1 MAHAP
6 PRKCHRYTTSQQMF
20 LIGKTDS
27 HKNNK
32 KTTNLPHLIECS
44 IATAHENMKI
54 TAMIPSHLI
63 FHLITLL
70 PLTHAT
76 PVPPQTD
83 PCPEPPTPSSPIIDL
98 GYAKYRGLTLHD
110 AAVDTFLGIRY
121 AKPPLSNL
129 RFRAPQDPSPESSIQ
144 DASKVLLSPPTSRNL
159 QFLTKCHSLA
169 PSASAQPSTATPESN
184 LPVWVYI
191 QGGGYATNS
200 NANYNGTEVVRQSG
214 HGLVFVN
221 FNYRVG
227 ALGFLASEHVR
238 KDGHLNA
245 GLLDQRK
252 LLHWVKKHIKQF
264 GGNPNHVVIHGVSAG
279 AGSVTHHLT
288 AYAAKKDTHLFAA
301 AISESPFWPTL
312 RSVPDMEFQ
321 YRRVLANANCSS
333 LDCLRQ
339 LDTQTLLNAAPVER
353 FEGVSSDAPLPLWY
367 WLPVIDGDL
376 ITDHLYSQFQHGNFI
391 RVPLIVSHDTDEG
404 TYFGANAST
413 PAEVDAFLLTNYP
426 NLQPSQL
433 SAISRTYS
441 PQLLAPLPD
450 HAPYFPSA
458 EAAYGDATFI
468 CPGNTVAAS
477 AARHFDPRRVWNY
490 RYNVQDPDLVASGLG
505 VPHTVEMPAVL
516 GPGSVGGTPASY
528 YTTNAAI
535 VPVTMHYFLSF
546 VMNLNPN
553 AAKYSTAPQWDPW
566 GQGSGQRLRLQTNK
580 TAMEHVPADQRAR
593 CRLWSHLQGYTQ
605 M

>member
-1 MAHAP
+1 
-6 PRKCHRYTTSQQMF
+6 
-20 LIGKTDS
+20 
-27 HKNNK
+27 
-32 KTTNLPHLIECS
+32 
-44 IATAHENMKI
+44 
-54 TAMIPSHLI
+54 MIPSQLIIHLS
-63 FHLITLL
+63 LTLL
-70 PLTHAT
+70 PLPLTNAT
-76 PVPPQTD
+76 PLSPQTD
-83 PCPEPPTPSSPIIDL
+83 PCPEPPTSSSPPIIDL
-98 GYAKYRGLTLHD
+98 GYAKYRGLTLPD
-110 AAVDTFLGIRY
+110 ASVDTFLGMRY
-121 AKPPLSNL
+121 AQPPLSGL

-144 DASKVLLSPPTSRNL
+144 DASKFGPVCIGPAQSPS
-159 QFLTKCHSLA
+159 
-169 PSASAQPSTATPESN
+169 PSTSEDCLFVNVFKPSNATPESN

-200 NANYNGTEVVRQSG
+200 NANYNGTEVVQQSG
-214 HGLVFVN
+214 HGLIFVN

-238 KDGHLNA
+238 QDGHLNA

-264 GGNPNHVVIHGVSAG
+264 GGNPNHIVIHGVSAG

-288 AYAAKKDTHLFAA
+288 AYAAKKETNLFAA
-301 AISESPFWPTL
+301 AISQSPFWPTL
-312 RSVPDMEFQ
+312 RTVPDMEFQ

-339 LDTQTLLNAAPVER
+339 LDTQAFLDAAPVER
-353 FEGVSSDAPLPLWY
+353 FQGVGSDAPLPLWY

-376 ITDHLYSQFQHGNFI
+376 VTDHLYSQFQHGSFI

-413 PAEVDAFLLTNYP
+413 PSEVESFLLTNYP

-433 SAISRTYS
+433 STILRTYS
-441 PQLLAPLPD
+441 PEKLASFAN

-458 EAAYGDATFI
+458 EASYGDATFI

-477 AARHFDPRRVWNY
+477 AARRFDPRRVWNY
-490 RYNVQDPDLVASGLG
+490 HYNVLDPDIVASGLG
-505 VPHTVEMPAVL
+505 VPHTLETSAIL
-516 GPGSVGGTPASY
+516 GPGYAGPSPASY

-535 VPVTMHYFLSF
+535 VPITMHYFLSF

-553 AAKYSTAPQWDPW
+553 AAKYASAPHWDPW
-566 GQGSGQRLRLQTNK
+566 GQGTGQRLRLETNN
-580 TAMEHVPADQRAR
+580 TAMEPVPADQRAR
-593 CRLWSHLQGYTQ
+593 CHLWNRLQGYTQ

>member
-1 MAHAP
+1 
-6 PRKCHRYTTSQQMF
+6 
-20 LIGKTDS
+20 
-27 HKNNK
+27 
-32 KTTNLPHLIECS
+32 
-44 IATAHENMKI
+44 
-54 TAMIPSHLI
+54 MIPSHLI
-63 FHLITLL
+63 FHLIIHLL

-76 PVPPQTD
+76 PLPPQTD
-83 PCPEPPTPSSPIIDL
+83 PRPEPPTSSPPIIDL
-98 GYAKYRGLTLHD
+98 GYAKYRGLTLLD

-144 DASKVLLSPPTSRNL
+144 DASKFGPVCIGPGQSVS
-159 QFLTKCHSLA
+159 
-169 PSASAQPSTATPESN
+169 PSTSEDCLFVNVFKPSNATPESN

-200 NANYNGTEVVRQSG
+200 NANYNGTEVVQQSG

-227 ALGFLASEHVR
+227 ALGFLASEHVS

-288 AYAAKKDTHLFAA
+288 AYAAERETNLFAA
-301 AISESPFWPTL
+301 AISQSPFWPTL
-312 RSVPDMEFQ
+312 RSVHDMEFQ

-333 LDCLRQ
+333 LNCLRH
-339 LDTQTLLNAAPVER
+339 LDTQAFLDAAPVER
-353 FEGVSSDAPLPLWY
+353 FEGVSSSDDAPLPLWY

-376 ITDHLYSQFQHGNFI
+376 VTDHLYSQFQHGHFI

-413 PAEVDAFLLTNYP
+413 AAEVEAFLLTNYP
-426 NLQPSQL
+426 DLQPSQL

-441 PQLLAPLPD
+441 PEKLASLPD

-468 CPGNTVAAS
+468 CPGNTVAAI

-505 VPHTVEMPAVL
+505 VPHTVEMPAIL
-516 GPGSVGGTPASY
+516 GLASVGGTPASY

-553 AAKYSTAPQWDPW
+553 VAKYATAPQWDPW
-566 GQGSGQRLRLQTNK
+566 GQGTGQRLRLQTNN
-580 TAMEHVPADQRAR
+580 TAMEPVPADQRAR

>member
-1 MAHAP
+1 ML
-6 PRKCHRYTTSQQMF
+6 T
-20 LIGKTDS
+20 
-27 HKNNK
+27 
-32 KTTNLPHLIECS
+32 
-44 IATAHENMKI
+44 
-54 TAMIPSHLI
+54 SHLI
-63 FHLITLL
+63 VSLLHLF

-76 PVPPQTD
+76 PLPPQTD
-83 PCPEPPTPSSPIIDL
+83 PCPEPPTPSSSSPIVDL
-98 GYAKYRGLTLHD
+98 GYAKYRGIALLD

-121 AKPPLSNL
+121 AQPPLSNL

-144 DASKVLLSPPTSRNL
+144 DASKFGPVCIGPGQSPSPSTSEDCLFVNV
-159 QFLTKCHSLA
+159 FK
-169 PSASAQPSTATPESN
+169 PSAATPQSN

-200 NANYNGTEVVRQSG
+200 NANYNGTDVVRQSG

-238 KDGHLNA
+238 RDGHLNA

-264 GGNPNHVVIHGVSAG
+264 GGNPNHIVIHGVSAG
-279 AGSVTHHLT
+279 AGSVTHHLA
-288 AYAAKKDTHLFAA
+288 AYAARKETNLFAA

-333 LDCLRQ
+333 LDCLRG
-339 LDTQTLLNAAPVER
+339 LDTQALLDAAPVER

-376 ITDHLYSQFQHGNFI
+376 ITDHLYSQFQRGNFI
-391 RVPLIVSHDTDEG
+391 PVPLIVSHDTDEG
-404 TYFGANAST
+404 TYFGANASSA
-413 PAEVDAFLLTNYP
+413 AEVESFLLSNYP

-433 SAISRTYS
+433 RAIVHTYA
-441 PQLLAPLPD
+441 PEKLASLPD

-490 RYNVQDPDLVASGLG
+490 RYNVLDPDLVASGLG
-505 VPHTVEMPAVL
+505 VPHTIEMPAVL
-516 GPGSVGGTPASY
+516 GLDSVGGAPASY

-535 VPVTMHYFLSF
+535 VPITMHYFLSF

-553 AAKYSTAPQWDPW
+553 TAKYATAPRWDPW
-566 GQGSGQRLRLQTNK
+566 GQGTGQRLRLQTNN
-580 TAMEHVPADQRAR
+580 TAMEPVPSEQRAR
-593 CRLWSHLQGYTQ
+593 CRLWSHLQAYTQ